1 MILNSQQNRIELVT
15 RPAKKDVS
23 ELKVEVKRKDPV
35 YAHPNKNAKSPKQD
49 RKGTVEEMPHTSAS
63 ENGSKIESGAT
74 EETPGVNEQQPSK
87 IPATIEEMT
96 REQINRAFRAGKLKR
111 MDSL

>member
-1 MILNSQQNRIELVT
+1 MT

-35 YAHPNKNAKSPKQD
+35 YAHPNKNAKSPKED
-49 RKGTVEEMPHTSAS
+49 RKRTTEEMPQSSDNASAS

-74 EETPGVNEQQPSK
+74 EETPAVNEQQPSK

-96 REQINRAFRAGKLKR
+96 REQINRAFRAGELKR
-111 MDSL
+111 DCFMIKTH